1 MKERNKMILYLIILL
16 IILSPQYNCCNIS
29 NQTNNKYFKIT
40 NEPLEDSMDQYQ
52 LLWNA
57 GIGIGYPDILAQS
70 FKPSKNTLTRVQL
83 LIYKTENS
91 QNNISVSIREMLD
104 GADLANKTISIEDIS
119 FDRSWV
125 TFDFPNISL
134 ASDKTYYII
143 LKPLGGGMNLV
154 WNGYDNNNFNSYVN
168 GEAWLFTGNQ
178 WSTEGF
184 IIKDWSFITY
194 GYHVSQPPRVPEKP
208 DGPVDGFSWITYNY
222 TSNSSDPEGD
232 DICYGWDWN
241 GDEIVDEWTEFFQ
254 SGKSIKETH
263 YWEQSGTYLIR
274 VKAADEY
281 GVSSD
286 FSEAFVVNISN
297 DPPLIPM
304 TPKGPFLGFS
314 FEEFFYQS
322 NSTDPEG
329 DDICYGWDWNGD
341 EIVDEWTEFF
351 QSGESVLISH
361 TWNSTG
367 LYYVQVRAQD
377 EKGALSVFSE
387 PLQVII
393 VSREN
398 DPPEKPSIP
407 LGPKFGRSDIS
418 YTFGAVA
425 NDPNGDRIWYLW
437 DWDDGTNT
445 SWIGPF
451 NSGQPCNVSHNWN
464 QKGSFQVKV
473 KVRDEMGEESVWS
486 DPAQMTLPKSKSK
499 NFLFIDMIYY
509 FLFVFLNSN
518 TNIIDLI
525 Q

>member
-1 MKERNKMILYLIILL
+1 
-16 IILSPQYNCCNIS
+16 
-29 NQTNNKYFKIT
+29 
-40 NEPLEDSMDQYQ
+40 
-52 LLWNA
+52 
-57 GIGIGYPDILAQS
+57 
-70 FKPSKNTLTRVQL
+70 
-83 LIYKTENS
+83 
-91 QNNISVSIREMLD
+91 MLD
-104 GADLANKTISIEDIS
+104 GADLTNKTISIEDIS

-154 WNGYDNNNFNSYVN
+154 WNGYDNNNFDSYVN

-178 WSTEGF
+178 WSTDGF
-184 IIKDWSFITY
+184 IIKDWSFKTY
-194 GYHVSQPPRVPEKP
+194 GLHISQPPMVPEKP

-222 TSNSSDPEGD
+222 TSNSSD
-232 DICYGWDWN
+232 
-241 GDEIVDEWTEFFQ
+241 
-254 SGKSIKETH
+254 
-263 YWEQSGTYLIR
+263 
-274 VKAADEY
+274 
-281 GVSSD
+281 SD
-286 FSEAFVVNISN
+286 
-297 DPPLIPM
+297 
-304 TPKGPFLGFS
+304 
-314 FEEFFYQS
+314 
-322 NSTDPEG
+322 G

-367 LYYVQVRAQD
+367 LYYVQVKAQD

-418 YTFGAVA
+418 YSFGAVA

-437 DWDDGTNT
+437 DWDDGTST

-473 KVRDEMGEESVWS
+473 KARDEMGEESVWS

-499 NFLFIDMIYY
+499 NFSFIDIINY

-518 TNIIDLI
+518 INILDLI